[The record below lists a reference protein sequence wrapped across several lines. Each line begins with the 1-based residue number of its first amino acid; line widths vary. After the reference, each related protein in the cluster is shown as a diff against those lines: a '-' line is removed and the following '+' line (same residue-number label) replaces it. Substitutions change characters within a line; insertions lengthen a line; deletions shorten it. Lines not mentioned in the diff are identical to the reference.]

1 VFTGI
6 PAAALPGG
14 RAVSWGLRSL
24 VAVGLMAIAVAWS
37 QASNTVSVSSQV
49 DWAPVGLAGVAVVA
63 MGLLGSI
70 LVARQAVALRLV
82 RLAPFIADPEAHPGR
97 TAIGATAPADAASMG
112 AGPAGAAG
120 PPGAAGAEPL
130 VAGLNMAR
138 YHRPSCPLAAGK
150 PVRPENR
157 RTHEQA
163 GRRACGV
170 CAP

>member
-24 VAVGLMAIAVAWS
+24 VAVGLVAIAVAWS
-37 QASNTVSVSSQV
+37 QASNTVRVSSQV

-82 RLAPFIADPEAHPGR
+82 RLAPFIADPEAHPDW
-97 TAIGATAPADAASMG
+97 TAIGATAPDGAAS
-112 AGPAGAAG
+112 
-120 PPGAAGAEPL
+120 AGAEPL
-130 VAGLNMAR
+130 VAGPNMAR

-150 PVRPENR
+150 PVQPENR
-157 RTHEQA
+157 RAHEQA